1 MLASVTM
8 SSVYLS
14 SNISSHQNI
23 LMCFNNY
30 IYKYLES
37 NFKFI
42 QILYKSVHFY
52 YRNGIIFPYIYCVF
66 HHFKKTV
73 LISLCVLKN
82 GELPR
87 SIYRGDCSTGDGSVV
102 DVIIG
107 GLTRENHT
115 DGAGQYLQIAWFY
128 FLFYDMYHKHH
139 SELFAITT

>member
-23 LMCFNNY
+23 SMCFNKY
-30 IYKYLES
+30 IYINISSLTS
-37 NFKFI
+37 NLFRF
-42 QILYKSVHFY
+42 LYESVHFY
-52 YRNGIIFPYIYCVF
+52 YRHEIIFPYIYCVF
-66 HHFKKTV
+66 HHFKETV
-73 LISLCVLKN
+73 LISLCAEGWRAPSFYIQGRL
-82 GELPR
+82 
-87 SIYRGDCSTGDGSVV
+87 STGDGSVV

-115 DGAGQYLQIAWFY
+115 DGGRQYLQIAWFY